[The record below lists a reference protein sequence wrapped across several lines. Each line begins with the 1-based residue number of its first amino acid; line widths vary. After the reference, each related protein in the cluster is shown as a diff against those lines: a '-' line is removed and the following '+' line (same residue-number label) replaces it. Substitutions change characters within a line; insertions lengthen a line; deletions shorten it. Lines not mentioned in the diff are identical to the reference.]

1 MTVPDYQTLM
11 APALQALADGTEQPI
26 SQLRGAIAKR
36 IGLTD
41 DDLKATL
48 PSGSPLFANRLHWTI
63 TYLHQA
69 GLVRRPRRAVVQITS
84 RGRDVLAEHPD
95 RVDVGVLLQF
105 EEFIEFR
112 SRTRGEPTSADAD
125 AHELAAPTETT
136 PGETISKAVAE
147 ANSAVAAEVLERVR
161 EREPA
166 FLERLV
172 LNVLTAMGY
181 RGAAGSAEHL
191 GRSGDNGLDGVIR
204 QDPLGLDQIYVQAK
218 RYAATHTVGR
228 PEIQGFVG
236 ALHGAQ
242 ANRGVFITTSNF
254 TTEAITYADRVAAR
268 VVLIDGIALAQ
279 LMVTHNIGVQDR
291 ETYIIKR
298 VDEDFFEEA

>member
-1 MTVPDYQTLM
+1 M
-11 APALQALADGTEQPI
+11 APVLHALADGKEQPI
-26 SQLRGAIAKR
+26 SQLRGIIATQ

-41 DDLKATL
+41 EDLKATL
-48 PSGSPLFANRLHWTI
+48 PSGSRLFVNRLHWTI
-63 TYLHQA
+63 TYLYQA

-84 RGRDVLAEHPD
+84 RGQDVLAEHPD
-95 RVDVGVLLQF
+95 RVDNSILLQF
-105 EEFIEFR
+105 KEFTEFQNR
-112 SRTRGEPTSADAD
+112 ARGDASPAQAG
-125 AHELAAPTETT
+125 AHEPAAAAETT
-136 PGETISKAVAE
+136 PVETIAKAVAE

-161 EREPA
+161 DRDPV
-166 FLERLV
+166 FLEQLV
-172 LNVLTAMGY
+172 LNVLTALGY

-218 RYAATHTVGR
+218 RYAAGHTVGR

-242 ANRGVFITTSNF
+242 ADRGVFITTSSF
-254 TTEAITYADRVAAR
+254 TNEATTYADRVAAR
-268 VVLIDGIALAQ
+268 VILIDGITLAQ

-291 ETYIIKR
+291 ETYVIKR
-298 VDEDFFEEA
+298 VDEDFFEET

>member
-1 MTVPDYQTLM
+1 MAVPDYQTLM
-11 APALQALADGTEQPI
+11 APTLHALADGAEQPI
-26 SQLRGAIAKR
+26 SQLRSIIAEQV
-36 IGLTD
+36 GLTD
-41 DDLKATL
+41 EDLKATL
-48 PSGSPLFANRLHWTI
+48 PSGSRLFVNRLHWTI
-63 TYLHQA
+63 TYLYQA

-84 RGRDVLAEHPD
+84 RGLDVLAEHPD
-95 RVDVGVLLQF
+95 RVDGSILLQF
-105 EEFIEFR
+105 KEFIEFQ
-112 SRTRGEPTSADAD
+112 SRTRGDTGPAHSDAQEPTASA
-125 AHELAAPTETT
+125 EIT
-136 PGETISKAVAE
+136 PVETISKAVAE

-172 LNVLTAMGY
+172 LNVLTALGY

-218 RYAATHTVGR
+218 RYAAGHTVSR

-242 ANRGVFITTSNF
+242 ADRGVFITTSSF
-254 TTEAITYADRVAAR
+254 TNEAITYADRVAAR
-268 VVLIDGIALAQ
+268 VVLIDGITLAQ

-291 ETYIIKR
+291 ETYVIKR
-298 VDEDFFEEA
+298 VDEDFFEET

>member
-1 MTVPDYQTLM
+1 MI
-11 APALQALADGTEQPI
+11 AAGC
-26 SQLRGAIAKR
+26 GATAH
-36 IGLTD
+36 GLTD
-41 DDLKATL
+41 EDLKATL

-63 TYLHQA
+63 IYLHQA
-69 GLVRRPRRAVVQITS
+69 GLVRRLRRAVVRITD
-84 RGRDVLAEHPD
+84 RGREVLAGHPD

-112 SRTRGEPTSADAD
+112 SRTRGDANPAETD
-125 AHELAAPTETT
+125 AQDPAAPAETT
-136 PGETISKAVAE
+136 PGETIANAVAE
-147 ANSAVAAEVLERVR
+147 ANNAVATEVLERVR

-242 ANRGVFITTSNF
+242 ANRGVFITTSSF
-254 TTEAITYADRVAAR
+254 TNEAVTYADVSTR
-268 VVLIDGIALAQ
+268 
-279 LMVTHNIGVQDR
+279 
-291 ETYIIKR
+291 KSC
-298 VDEDFFEEA
+298 

>member
-1 MTVPDYQTLM
+1 V
-11 APALQALADGTEQPI
+11 
-26 SQLRGAIAKR
+26 
-36 IGLTD
+36 
-41 DDLKATL
+41 

-69 GLVRRPRRAVVQITS
+69 GLVRRPRRAVVQITD
-84 RGRDVLAEHPD
+84 RGREVLADHPD

-112 SRTRGEPTSADAD
+112 SRTRGDANPVETGAQD
-125 AHELAAPTETT
+125 PAAPAETT
-136 PGETISKAVAE
+136 PGETIAKAVTE
-147 ANSAVAAEVLERVR
+147 ANNAVAAEVLERVR

-218 RYAATHTVGR
+218 RYAAAHTVGR
-228 PEIQGFVG
+228 PEIQGLVD

-242 ANRGVFITTSNF
+242 ANRGVLITTSSF
-254 TTEAITYADRVAAR
+254 TNEAITYADRVAAR
-268 VVLIDGIALAQ
+268 VVLIDGITLAQ
-279 LMVTHNIGVQDR
+279 LMVTHNIGVQDC
-291 ETYIIKR
+291 ETYVIKR
-298 VDEDFFEEA
+298 VDEDFFEETQTGGAVLLAARP

>member
-1 MTVPDYQTLM
+1 VAVPDYQTLM
-11 APALQALADGTEQPI
+11 APTLHALANGAEQPI
-26 SQLRGAIAKR
+26 SQLRGVIAKQV
-36 IGLTD
+36 GLTD
-41 DDLKATL
+41 EDLKATL

-69 GLVRRPRRAVVQITS
+69 GLVRRPRRAVVQITD
-84 RGRDVLAEHPD
+84 RGLDVLADHPD

-112 SRTRGEPTSADAD
+112 SRTRGDASPAETGAQD
-125 AHELAAPTETT
+125 PAAPAETT
-136 PGETISKAVAE
+136 PGETIAKAVTE
-147 ANSAVAAEVLERVR
+147 ANNAVAAEVLERVR

-204 QDPLGLDQIYVQAK
+204 QDPLGLDPMPFTSAWSAG
-218 RYAATHTVGR
+218 AA
-228 PEIQGFVG
+228 
-236 ALHGAQ
+236 
-242 ANRGVFITTSNF
+242 
-254 TTEAITYADRVAAR
+254 
-268 VVLIDGIALAQ
+268 
-279 LMVTHNIGVQDR
+279 
-291 ETYIIKR
+291 
-298 VDEDFFEEA
+298 

>member
-1 MTVPDYQTLM
+1 M
-11 APALQALADGTEQPI
+11 
-26 SQLRGAIAKR
+26 
-36 IGLTD
+36 
-41 DDLKATL
+41 
-48 PSGSPLFANRLHWTI
+48 
-63 TYLHQA
+63 
-69 GLVRRPRRAVVQITS
+69 VRRLRRAIVQITG
-84 RGRDVLAEHPD
+84 RGREVLAEHPE

-112 SRTRGEPTSADAD
+112 SRTRGDATSSDAD
-125 AHELAAPTETT
+125 AHELAVPTETT

-147 ANSAVAAEVLERVR
+147 ANNAVAAEVLERVR
-161 EREPA
+161 EWEPA

-218 RYAATHTVGR
+218 RYGATYTVGR

-242 ANRGVFITTSNF
+242 ANRGVFITTSSF
-254 TTEAITYADRVAAR
+254 TNEAIAYADRVAAR
-268 VVLIDGIALAQ
+268 VVLIDGLALAQ

-291 ETYIIKR
+291 ETYVIKR
-298 VDEDFFEEA
+298 VDEDFFEEE